1 MSSPDLV
8 GCFENGSPARLRG
21 DELDALLA
29 AATVVR
35 EENTGVSG
43 MLRVLTVGGWVLVQE
58 ETPQREILLRDR
70 PDLETAMAFVE
81 RRLQRYEKMWD
92 G

>member
-1 MSSPDLV
+1 MASPDLV
-8 GCFENGSPARLRG
+8 SCFDAGSPARLRG
-21 DELDALLA
+21 DELEALLE
-29 AATVVR
+29 AATLVR

-43 MLRVLTVGGWVLVQE
+43 MLRVLTVGGRVLVQE
-58 ETPQREILLRDR
+58 ETPQREILVRTR
-70 PDLETAMAFVE
+70 PDLEAAMSFVD

>member
-1 MSSPDLV
+1 MASPDLV
-8 GCFENGSPARLRG
+8 GCIENGSPARLRG
-21 DELDALLA
+21 DELEALLA

-43 MLRVLTVGGWVLVQE
+43 MLRVLTLGDRVLVQE
-58 ETPQREILLRDR
+58 ETPQREILLRAR
-70 PDLETAMAFVE
+70 PDLDAAMAFVD

>member
-1 MSSPDLV
+1 MTSLDLV
-8 GCFENGSPARLRG
+8 SCLNGTSPARLRG
-21 DELDALLA
+21 EEFDALLA

-35 EENTGVSG
+35 EENTGIAG
-43 MLRVLTVGGWVLVQE
+43 MLRVLTLGEWVLVQE
-58 ETPQREILLRDR
+58 ETPQREILLRAR
-70 PDLETAMAFVE
+70 PDLEAAMAFVD